1 MSDEKILTIK
11 EIAKQ
16 LMAEQ
21 IELGFWGYTQLD
33 GAAAEILSMH
43 EGYIYLHHLT
53 EISDAAA
60 ESLSRGGE
68 SLSLDGQ
75 TSLSDVA
82 AESLGKH
89 EGTLHLNGLEDLSD
103 DIALRLSQA
112 KLSASPKIKRQI
124 KKAVS
129 TRNQQARDVAGR
141 PAPSRAAG
149 FNAGGTGWRIRQ
161 NTRDPERRSTRR
173 SRPLA
178 SMLFCNDGRCRHSER
193 NGLWRIRQ
201 TCWLRQNKSCRT

>member
-68 SLSLDGQ
+68 SLSLDG
-75 TSLSDVA
+75 
-82 AESLGKH
+82 
-89 EGTLHLNGLEDLSD
+89 
-103 DIALRLSQA
+103 
-112 KLSASPKIKRQI
+112 
-124 KKAVS
+124 
-129 TRNQQARDVAGR
+129 
-141 PAPSRAAG
+141 
-149 FNAGGTGWRIRQ
+149 
-161 NTRDPERRSTRR
+161 
-173 SRPLA
+173 
-178 SMLFCNDGRCRHSER
+178 RCRHSER

-201 TCWLRQNKSCRT
+201 TCWIRQNKSCRT